1 MDPFSIT
8 VGVAGHAQVTVSIVT
23 YLRHIQSAS
32 TKIQAEIH
40 RLDQEISTL
49 GTTDVLIIEMWKSK
63 CDPDGSFKS
72 NDKTSLVDSIWT
84 SMGVLLERAMETI
97 EELEK
102 WLKEVLGKQ
111 GALQPSKLGNLMAVI
126 RKENRYG
133 EYTQVRQSLTN
144 YQAGILMLFM
154 ALNTCDQLVCILQEN
169 KADLL

>member
-8 VGVAGHAQVTVSIVT
+8 VGVAGLAQIIASIVT
-23 YLRHIQSAS
+23 YLRHIQSGS

-49 GTTDVLIIEMWKSK
+49 ETTNVSIIEMWKSK
-63 CDPDGSFKS
+63 CDPDGSFES

-84 SMGVLLERAMETI
+84 SMGVLLERATETI

-102 WLKEVLGKQ
+102 LLKEVLGKQ
-111 GALQPSKLGNLMAVI
+111 GALRPSKLGNFMAVI
-126 RKENRYG
+126 RKENRYR